1 MKIAMIGLG
10 KMGANMTQRL
20 IEHGHEVVAF
30 DLSDEARSAAA
41 AIRGRAGRHPRGGGG
56 QADRPPGGLG
66 DGAGRRG
73 HQLDHHHPGRTV
85 RVR

>member
-30 DLSDEARSAAA
+30 DLSDRP
-41 AIRGRAGRHPRGGGG
+41 GRRRRPSGPS
-56 QADRPPGGLG
+56 RPPPST
-66 DGAGRRG
+66 RW
-73 HQLDHHHPGRTV
+73 PPS
-85 RVR
+85 